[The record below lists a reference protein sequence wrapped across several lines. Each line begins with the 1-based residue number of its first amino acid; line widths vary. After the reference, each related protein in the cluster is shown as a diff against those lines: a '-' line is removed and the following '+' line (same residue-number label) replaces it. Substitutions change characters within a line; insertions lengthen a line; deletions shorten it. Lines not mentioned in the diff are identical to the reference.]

1 MKRIDVHAH
10 FLPDVDDGCRDL
22 RESLQCLHMMA
33 AAGYGTVT
41 CTPHRGEEGFSDL
54 SCSAVTEKVADLQN
68 SVTTAGIDMRI
79 IVGGELRLSPLIA
92 EDLTRLG
99 VPSYGNAGKYV
110 LSDIWEKDWPAWAN
124 LAVEWLQK
132 RGLTVIIAHPE
143 RMPYLRKNPEKI
155 TEIAKLNVL
164 FQGNL
169 GPIGGADAPD
179 ICTLAERYLK
189 EGRYFMVGTDAH
201 RPSHLAARLGGL
213 LKVEEWLGKE
223 KLDELTIINPAKVV
237 GMDV

>member
-1 MKRIDVHAH
+1 MMKRIDVHAH

-54 SCSAVTEKVADLQN
+54 SCKTVAEKVADLQ
-68 SVTTAGIDMRI
+68 SAVRDAGIDMRLI
-79 IVGGELRLSPLIA
+79 AGGELRLSPLIA
-92 EDLTRLG
+92 EDLPRLG
-99 VPSYGNAGKYV
+99 VPSYGDAGKYV

-143 RMPYLRKNPEKI
+143 RMPFLRKNPDKI
-155 TEIAKLNVL
+155 AEIARLGVL

-179 ICTLAERYLK
+179 ICALAERFLK

-223 KLDELTIINPAKVV
+223 KLDELTITNPGKVV
-237 GMDV
+237 EA